1 MLKDLIEKL
10 RDLFPFF
17 EEEVRLGD
25 IMERK
30 IYYPPD
36 NTISYP
42 PDKPIFSGL
51 SNERAFFRSEG
62 SAYVLDNATKKVFF
76 VSADSLREIE
86 AIDIKLK
93 IVLESP
99 VISETEALRLS
110 RAPDFYS
117 RSNKPTTK

>member
-1 MLKDLIEKL
+1 MIKNLIEKL
-10 RDLFPFF
+10 RELFPFF
-17 EEEVRLGD
+17 EEEVLLGD

-30 IYYPPD
+30 I
-36 NTISYP
+36 SYP
-42 PDKPIFSGL
+42 PEKPIFPGL
-51 SNERAFFRSEG
+51 SNQRAFFRSDG
-62 SAYVLDNATKKVFF
+62 NAYVLDNATKKVFL

-110 RAPDFYS
+110 RAPVFYS